1 MCYDACF
8 EVNLKPEVLE
18 KLCLHV
24 QFLFKFYC
32 YFYNKLADKEGNF
45 TY

>member
-1 MCYDACF
+1 MIYVIKQFDVYDIMGM
-8 EVNLKPEVLE
+8 NLFIRYVL
-18 KLCLHV
+18 
-24 QFLFKFYC
+24 C